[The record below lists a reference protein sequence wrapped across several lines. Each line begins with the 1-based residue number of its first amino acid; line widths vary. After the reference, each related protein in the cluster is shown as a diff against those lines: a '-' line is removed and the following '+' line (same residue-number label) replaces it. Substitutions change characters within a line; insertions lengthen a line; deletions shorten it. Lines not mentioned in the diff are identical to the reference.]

1 MSDQQQQPGSGSG
14 SGSGSGTGKGAGY
27 GSRFA
32 GTGALLD
39 HERLEVYGVAREF
52 MVVMTPWLKRKMTAE
67 LRDQLDR
74 SSVSILCNIGEG
86 AGKTS
91 RADKQRF
98 YEIARGST
106 TEAATQ
112 LDALLIR
119 DIINAAEFTQAREL
133 LVRIAQMLSRL
144 CGPPRARRP

>member
-1 MSDQQQQPGSGSG
+1 V
-14 SGSGSGTGKGAGY
+14 
-27 GSRFA
+27 
-32 GTGALLD
+32 LLD
-39 HERLEVYGVAREF
+39 HERLEVYRVAREF
-52 MVVMTPWLKRKMTAE
+52 VVLVTRLMKRKITSE
-67 LRDQLDR
+67 HRDQLDR
-74 SSVSILCNIGEG
+74 SSSSILFNIGEG

-112 LDALLIR
+112 LDLLLIR
-119 DIINAAEFTQAREL
+119 EVITEAEFSQAREL

-144 CGPPRARRP
+144 CGVPRARKP